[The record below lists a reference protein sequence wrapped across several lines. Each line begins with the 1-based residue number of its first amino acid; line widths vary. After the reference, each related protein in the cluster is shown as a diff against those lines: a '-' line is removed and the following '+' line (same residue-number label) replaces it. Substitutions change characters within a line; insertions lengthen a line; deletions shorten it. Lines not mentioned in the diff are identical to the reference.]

1 MVAIVESGR
10 IEMGRSTTRGRVGSL
25 SSLREL
31 NRLKVL
37 EVVRER
43 GTVSRSQIATATGLA
58 RSTVSTLVGELQ
70 RAGLV
75 VEREDAQAA
84 SAASGGRPPL
94 MLSLDPGAG
103 AVIGI
108 QFDHDFVRV
117 AIADLSFTI
126 LAEGGREADV
136 DHDAQAGLE
145 TAAELVNTLL
155 AKSGI
160 DNDRLIGAGVALS
173 GPVDRA
179 TGQVIS
185 ATILPGW
192 LGVDVA
198 SWLSERLGV
207 RVEVENDANLGALAE
222 SVLGAG
228 RDAAEMAYVMLS
240 SGIGGGL
247 ILGGR
252 LYRGARGM
260 AGEIGHVSVDESGH
274 MCRCG
279 NRGCLETMV
288 GAAAL
293 TDLLRRSHG
302 DDITVER
309 MIALAREGDPGCRR
323 VIADAGHTV
332 GRIAAALCNEF
343 NPERIV
349 VGGELALAGDL
360 LLDPMRES
368 IRRYAIPA
376 AAEGLTVVAG
386 ALGDRAELM
395 GALALVVGQS
405 EQVLSG
411 RVVAA
416 AGR

>member
-1 MVAIVESGR
+1 MTPTPASAPPPSS
-10 IEMGRSTTRGRVGSL
+10 STVCWQTRG
-25 SSLREL
+25 SS
-31 NRLKVL
+31 
-37 EVVRER
+37 
-43 GTVSRSQIATATGLA
+43 A
-58 RSTVSTLVGELQ
+58 R
-70 RAGLV
+70 
-75 VEREDAQAA
+75 DW
-84 SAASGGRPPL
+84 SAPVWRCQ
-94 MLSLDPGAG
+94 DP
-103 AVIGI
+103 I
-108 QFDHDFVRV
+108 
-117 AIADLSFTI
+117 
-126 LAEGGREADV
+126 
-136 DHDAQAGLE
+136 
-145 TAAELVNTLL
+145 
-155 AKSGI
+155 
-160 DNDRLIGAGVALS
+160 
-173 GPVDRA
+173 DRA
-179 TGQVIS
+179 TGQVS
-185 ATILPGW
+185 SSTILPGW
-192 LGVDVA
+192 VEIDVG

-207 RVEVENDANLGALAE
+207 RVEVDNDANLGALAE

-228 RDAAEMAYVMLS
+228 RDATEMAYVMLS

-260 AGEIGHVSVDESGH
+260 AGELGHVSVDDRGH

-293 TDLLRRSHG
+293 TELLRRSHG

-309 MIALAREGDPGCRR
+309 MVTLARDGDPGCQR

-376 AAEGLTVVAG
+376 AAEDLTVVAG

-416 AGR
+416 TGR

>member
-1 MVAIVESGR
+1 VDSGR
-10 IEMGRSTTRGRVGSL
+10 SENTRRAARARVGAL
-25 SSLREL
+25 GSLREL

-37 EVVRER
+37 EAVREHN
-43 GTVSRSQIATATGLA
+43 TVTRAQIAQVTGLA
-58 RSTVSTLVGELQ
+58 RSTVSTLVAELQ

-75 VEREDAQAA
+75 VEREDVQAE
-84 SAASGGRPPL
+84 SAGSGGRPPL
-94 MLSLDPGAG
+94 LLSLDPGAG

-108 QFDHDFVRV
+108 QFGHEFVRV
-117 AIADLSFTI
+117 AIADLSLTI
-126 LAEGGREADV
+126 LAEGVVERDV
-136 DHDAQAGLE
+136 DHDALLGLDS
-145 TAAELVNTLL
+145 AAELVSSLIGE
-155 AKSGI
+155 AGV
-160 DNDRLIGAGVALS
+160 DRDRLIGAGVAIS
-173 GPVDRA
+173 GPVDRS
-179 TGQVIS
+179 TGRVVA

-192 LGVDVA
+192 VEIETA
-198 SWLSERLGV
+198 RWLSERLEV
-207 RVEVENDANLGALAE
+207 RVEVDNDANLGALAE

-228 RDAAEMAYVMLS
+228 RGASEMAYVMLS

-247 ILGGR
+247 ILEGR

-260 AGEIGHVSVDESGH
+260 AGEIGHVSVADAGP

-279 NRGCLETMV
+279 NRGCLETVV

-293 TDLLRRSHG
+293 TELLRRSHG
-302 DDITVER
+302 AEFTIEQ
-309 MIALAREGDPGCRR
+309 MIAQARRGDPGCRR
-323 VIADAGHTV
+323 VVADAGEVV
-332 GRIAAALCNEF
+332 GRVAAALCNQF
-343 NPERIV
+343 NPERFV

-376 AAEGLTVVAG
+376 VAEGLTVVAG

-405 EQVLSG
+405 EQVLSD

>member
-1 MVAIVESGR
+1 
-10 IEMGRSTTRGRVGSL
+10 
-25 SSLREL
+25 L

-43 GTVSRSQIATATGLA
+43 GTVSRAEIASVTGLA
-58 RSTVSTLVGELQ
+58 RSTVSTLVGDLQ

-75 VEREDAQAA
+75 VEREDVRADVT
-84 SAASGGRPPL
+84 ASGGRPPL
-94 MLSLDPGAG
+94 LLSLDPEAG

-117 AIADLSFTI
+117 AIADLSLTI
-126 LAEGGREADV
+126 LAEGAIGSDV
-136 DHDAQAGLE
+136 DHDAEAGLE
-145 TAAELVNTLL
+145 AAATLVSELLDR
-155 AKSGI
+155 SGVAV
-160 DNDRLIGAGVALS
+160 DRVLGAGVALS
-173 GPVDRA
+173 CPVDRE
-179 TGQVIS
+179 TGRVSS

-192 LGVDVA
+192 LGIDVR
-198 SWLSERLGV
+198 SWLTERLGV
-207 RVEVENDANLGALAE
+207 RIEIENDANLGALAE

-228 RDAAEMAYVMLS
+228 RGASEIAYVMLS

-252 LYRGARGM
+252 LYRGARGV
-260 AGEIGHVSVDESGH
+260 AGEIGHVTIDENGH

-279 NRGCLETMV
+279 SRGCLETMV

-293 TDLLRRSHG
+293 TEQLQRSPG
-302 DDITVER
+302 EQVTLER
-309 MIALAREGDPGCRR
+309 MIALAREGDPRCRR
-323 VIADAGHTV
+323 VIADAGEVV
-332 GRIAAALCNEF
+332 GRAAAAFCNSF

-349 VGGELALAGDL
+349 VGGELALAGEL

-368 IRRYAIPA
+368 ISRHAIPA
-376 AAEGLTVVAG
+376 ATEELSVVAG

-405 EQVLSG
+405 GQVLSG
-411 RVVAA
+411 RLT
-416 AGR
+416 RSRRR

>member
-1 MVAIVESGR
+1 M
-10 IEMGRSTTRGRVGSL
+10 
-25 SSLREL
+25 
-31 NRLKVL
+31 
-37 EVVRER
+37 
-43 GTVSRSQIATATGLA
+43 VSRSQIASATGLA

-75 VEREDAQAA
+75 VEREDVQAA

-117 AIADLSFTI
+117 AIADLSLTI
-126 LAEGGREADV
+126 LAEGARQADV
-136 DHDAQAGLE
+136 DHDAHAGLS
-145 TAAELVNTLL
+145 TAAELVDCLL
-155 AKSGI
+155 ADAGVERE
-160 DNDRLIGAGVALS
+160 RLVGAGVALS
-173 GPVDRA
+173 GPIDRA
-179 TGQVIS
+179 TGQVS
-185 ATILPGW
+185 SSTILPGW
-192 LGVDVA
+192 VGIDVG

-207 RVEVENDANLGALAE
+207 RVEVDNDANLGALAE

-228 RDAAEMAYVMLS
+228 RDATEMAYVMLS

-260 AGEIGHVSVDESGH
+260 AGELGHVSVDDRGH

-293 TDLLRRSHG
+293 TELLRRSHG

-309 MIALAREGDPGCRR
+309 MVDAGPRRRPGLPAGDRRRRSHGRADRRRAVQRVQPRANRRGRRVGSRRGPSARPDARIHPPLRDPGSRR
-323 VIADAGHTV
+323 GSHRGGWCAGRQ
-332 GRIAAALCNEF
+332 GRAH
-343 NPERIV
+343 
-349 VGGELALAGDL
+349 GGSGTG
-360 LLDPMRES
+360 
-368 IRRYAIPA
+368 RRP
-376 AAEGLTVVAG
+376 VRAG
-386 ALGDRAELM
+386 AVRPRRRGDWEVSPQTKPQTVTPM
-395 GALALVVGQS
+395 Q
-405 EQVLSG
+405 
-411 RVVAA
+411 
-416 AGR
+416 